1 MPNIDTYLNSI
12 MIAELG
18 EDVRE
23 SIHDAIEIMNEAVD
37 EGITEAAAMVGAPL
51 VASTASDME
60 DTTKIY
66 VYTGSET
73 GYTTGD
79 WYYWDGSAWTSGGAY
94 QSNPATMAVD
104 EDGYLIVYEAQTE
117 ADYSTDSTLTL
128 PGVSAD
134 AKATGEEI
142 TELKEDL
149 ESLTLGI
156 DEGDGLLYIYVNGV
170 KQGEGIELVQ
180 LLI

>member
-18 EDVRE
+18 EDVRG

-37 EGITEAAAMVGAPL
+37 EGITEAAAMVGTPL

-73 GYTTGD
+73 GYVNGN
-79 WYYWDGSAWTSGGAY
+79 WYYWNGSAWASGGVY
-94 QSNPATMAVD
+94 HGVPSNLSID
-104 EDGYLIVYEAQTE
+104 SNDYLC
-117 ADYSTDSTLTL
+117 
-128 PGVSAD
+128 
-134 AKATGEEI
+134 I
-142 TELKEDL
+142 T
-149 ESLTLGI
+149 
-156 DEGDGLLYIYVNGV
+156 
-170 KQGEGIELVQ
+170 
-180 LLI
+180 